1 MSIIIPS
8 PFPKEFEKIQ
18 LSIRSTIP
26 GIRDIKKFVNVK
38 SFNTIS
44 WIMHISIEM
53 IEIYKDMDLFFI
65 SL

>member
-26 GIRDIKKFVNVK
+26 GIRDIKKFEKVEKLKEQLSFDIVK
-38 SFNTIS
+38 AKE
-44 WIMHISIEM
+44 EM
-53 IEIYKDMDLFFI
+53 YD
-65 SL
+65 